1 MAIQTCSGCE
11 TQLAWG
17 LFRCPRCGELAPMY
31 AEAARLIKK
40 GTRTMPRITAA
51 GGPSNAAAVEGE
63 VGFVKREERKAAKA
77 VAAVEAD
84 AHEAAD
90 WASKTV
96 AHLRK
101 AAEERGLDTA
111 GTKADLAA
119 RLTEHEAKAPA
130 AEAAP
135 AEAAA
140 TTAPAAKTE

>member
-1 MAIQTCSGCE
+1 MAIQTCNGCK

-63 VGFVKREERKAAKA
+63 VGLVKREERKAAKA

-84 AHEAAD
+84 AHEAVD

-96 AHLRK
+96 THLRK
-101 AAEERGLDTA
+101 AAEERSLDTT

-119 RLTEHEAKAPA
+119 RLAEHEAAQT
-130 AEAAP
+130 P
-135 AEAAA
+135 AEPQAEEAS
-140 TTAPAAKTE
+140 K